1 MQGHIATFSSPIRW
15 LKAGAKAIRQNM
27 FGMICVTMVYIFT
40 MSVLGSLPFGGLV
53 AAAIFMPFGTM
64 LIVRATKDAYE
75 GRTPT
80 YGIVKEMVT
89 EPSQRSRQIR
99 LGLIYAAFL
108 LAANFA
114 YSYLALEDMRQ
125 WQVANNRLVWSSV
138 WAHMPWAAIIVAFCI
153 FVAGQM
159 ATWFAPMLIGWK
171 NMTVGKAVFYSFF
184 GCLHNW
190 MACTVLAI
198 IIGALTVVCGIGSSF
213 LLLALG
219 MSEYSMFVMAPLAF
233 FISALSYGT
242 IWPMWIDI
250 YGDIAVEID
259 D

>member
-15 LKAGAKAIRQNM
+15 LKVGLKAIRQSM
-27 FGMICVTMVYIFT
+27 FGMITVTMVYIFA
-40 MSVLGSLPFGGLV
+40 MSMLGSLPFGGLI

-75 GRTPT
+75 GRAPT
-80 YGIVKEMVT
+80 YSILKEMVT

-99 LGLIYAAFL
+99 LGLIYGAFL

-114 YSYLALEDMRQ
+114 YSYLALDYMRQ
-125 WQVANNRLVWSSV
+125 WEVANNRLVWSSV
-138 WAHMPWAAIIVAFCI
+138 WAHMPWSAIIGAFVI
-153 FVAGQM
+153 FVSGQM

-171 NMTVGKAVFYSFF
+171 NMTVGKAIFYSFF
-184 GCLHNW
+184 GCLRNW
-190 MACTVLAI
+190 MACSVLAL
-198 IIGALTVVCGIGSSF
+198 IIGVLTFACGMGASF
-213 LLLALG
+213 ILLTLG
-219 MSEYSMFVMAPLAF
+219 MTEYSIFLMAPLAF
-233 FISALSYGT
+233 FISALAYGT

-250 YGDIAVEID
+250 YGDIAVEVD